1 MNKNTKIRIR
11 VPKSL
16 YESIQQEIKREST
29 KQEEFGQYHGKQ
41 AMKPGIQMENDEQ
54 MNEADVQGYIDA
66 FANAVD
72 PETLMWLAGVIGT
85 TGAGA
90 WIGKKLQ
97 QRADS
102 GEGNPTLDKTMRTNE
117 VKKQKPEEDIKE
129 YSMEKLSEAIK
140 KVMENKK
147 KKAAAAKEKEKAA
160 KEKEKEKAAKEKEK
174 EAAAKK
180 KAAAAKKK

>member
-16 YESIQQEIKREST
+16 YESIQQEIKKEST

-41 AMKPGIQMENDEQ
+41 AMKPGIQMEEEEQ

-66 FANAVD
+66 IATAVD

-117 VKKQKPEEDIKE
+117 VKKHKPEEDIKE

-147 KKAAAAKEKEKAA
+147 KKAAAAKEKEK
-160 KEKEKEKAAKEKEK
+160 EKETAAKEKEK
-174 EAAAKK
+174 EAMAKK

>member
-16 YESIQQEIKREST
+16 YESIQQEIKKEST

-41 AMKPGIQMENDEQ
+41 AMKPGIQMEEEEQ
-54 MNEADVQGYIDA
+54 MNEVDVQGYIDA
-66 FANAVD
+66 IATAVD

-102 GEGNPTLDKTMRTNE
+102 GEGNPTLDKTMRTTE
-117 VKKQKPEEDIKE
+117 VKKHKPEEDIKE

-147 KKAAAAKEKEKAA
+147 KKAAAAKEKEK
-160 KEKEKEKAAKEKEK
+160 EKEKAAKEKEK
-174 EAAAKK
+174 EAMAKK

>member
-1 MNKNTKIRIR
+1 MNKDTKIRIR
-11 VPKSL
+11 VPKAL
-16 YESIQQEIKREST
+16 YESIQQEIKKE
-29 KQEEFGQYHGKQ
+29 QGKDM
-41 AMKPGIQMENDEQ
+41 AMENGEQ

-66 FANAVD
+66 IATAVD

-117 VKKQKPEEDIKE
+117 VKKQAPEGDIKE

-147 KKAAAAKEKEKAA
+147 KKAAAAAKEKAA
-160 KEKEKEKAAKEKEK
+160 KEKEKEKAAKEKE
-174 EAAAKK
+174 AAAKK